1 MLSGLE
7 ATRQSGVDHLVQH
20 SLQQQRPGTAGV
32 YLAWNPPGLGAQG
45 HAADMATELLYPRVW
60 TRQCVNPV
68 IEWKADE
75 LTVAQTTTEGRAEA
89 DSDSRACPDGDH
101 PPA

>member
-1 MLSGLE
+1 MLSGRA
-7 ATRQSGVDHLVQH
+7 ATRQSGGDHLVQH
-20 SLQQQRPGTAGV
+20 SLQHQRPGTAGV
-32 YLAWNPPGLGAQG
+32 CLAWNPLGLGAQG
-45 HAADMATELLYPRVW
+45 HAADMATELPYPRVW

-75 LTVAQTTTEGRAEA
+75 LTVAQTATEGSAEA
-89 DSDSRACPDGDH
+89 DSNSRARPDGHH